1 MNSAHEVQNRYRER
15 NPARPAGTPDQR
27 WQRSG
32 RVRPGGAARYP
43 DSSRNSRFRH
53 AAARS
58 AALVATTRIGAE
70 FARAHP
76 LDTSGIQSSMHSA
89 MSFAPPL
96 SFPASF
102 THTCECDDGT
112 PIACSESCATLGRPS
127 PNRMFISITASQA
140 FTPLVPWPAVPATLT
155 STTQVR
161 VQ

>member
-1 MNSAHEVQNRYRER
+1 MRRKTGIGKEAPPSAGSVAAEFALVA
-15 NPARPAGTPDQR
+15 PLVILIAAGTADF
-27 WQRSG
+27 G
-32 RVRPGGAARYP
+32 ML
-43 DSSRNSRFRH
+43 
-53 AAARS
+53 AARS

-76 LDTSGIQSSMHSA
+76 LDTGGIQSSMRSA
-89 MSFAPPL
+89 MSFSPAL

-112 PIACSESCATLGRPS
+112 PIACSQSCATLGRAS

-140 FTPLVPWPAVPATLT
+140 FTPLVPWPGVPATLT

-161 VQ
+161 LQ